1 MTTNLPT
8 VLTVRP
14 LTVADARVIAG
25 WRYDGP
31 WKVYDPRPGD
41 APMSDNPDY
50 LAVAGAEGGP
60 LVGFCCSGVEARVRG
75 LAAEEGTLDVGVG
88 MDPSMVGQGHGLR
101 FVTAIIEHYRGTT
114 GARRLRA
121 VVQSWNE
128 RSLRL
133 TRAAGFVPVGEHV
146 AGDVTFTVVVSG

>member
-1 MTTNLPT
+1 MTASFPT
-8 VLTVRP
+8 ALIVRP
-14 LTVADARVIAG
+14 LTVEDARFIAR

-31 WKVYDPRPGD
+31 WQVYDPRPGD
-41 APMSDNPDY
+41 ALLSDDPHF
-50 LAVAGAEGGP
+50 LAVAGAGGGP
-60 LVGFCCSGVEARVRG
+60 LAGFCCSGVEARVPG

-88 MDPSMVGQGHGLR
+88 MDPSMVGQGNGLR
-101 FVTAIIEHYRGTT
+101 FVTTIIDHYRGTT

-133 TRAAGFVPVGEHV
+133 TRSAGFVPVGEYV
-146 AGDVTFTVVVSG
+146 AGDVTFTVVVNG